1 MIIRQEPSFLGTTP
15 RGEHCRVGRGRE
27 EKGPAVWPLLISF
40 WRASVTAS
48 GRRRVDL
55 RLGVILW

>member
-1 MIIRQEPSFLGTTP
+1 MMIPQEPSFFGTTP

-27 EKGPAVWPLLISF
+27 GKGPAVWPLLISL

-48 GRRRVDL
+48 GWRRVDF
-55 RLGVILW
+55 RFGVILW